1 MNLLNTYI
9 LKKKILDMC
18 MCISRYVYF
27 SVHYPRAFF
36 LFGPILVIDVHYNA
50 PDYDGGV
57 RFQIRAPKNF

>member
-1 MNLLNTYI
+1 
-9 LKKKILDMC
+9 MC